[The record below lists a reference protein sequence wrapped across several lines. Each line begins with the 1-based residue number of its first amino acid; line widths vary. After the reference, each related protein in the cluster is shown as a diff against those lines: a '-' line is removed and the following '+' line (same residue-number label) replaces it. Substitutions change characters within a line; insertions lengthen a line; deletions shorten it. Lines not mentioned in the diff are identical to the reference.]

1 MLFYGSRVLEEERMK
16 NRIINYA
23 LDAIALIST
32 ALAMPHLPERV
43 AMHFDASGAADRY
56 GSKYELF
63 VLPIVLII
71 LNVVL
76 ELRVVKGALSVD
88 ADTREAQSAKNNAKV
103 GSITVTAVSL
113 VFVIMNFGL
122 LYLGFISADSV
133 DMIPFDFI
141 GLVCVALGL
150 AIMVMGNYMP
160 KTKENSFIGFRC
172 GWTRYNDVTWQKSNR
187 FMAYAMMISG
197 AVSILGGLIFGGMTS
212 AIILFTSLTAS
223 LAASLIYAYVIYK
236 REKGNEN

>member
-1 MLFYGSRVLEEERMK
+1 MK
-16 NRIINYA
+16 NKIINYV

-32 ALAMPHLPERV
+32 AIAMPYLPEKV
-43 AMHFDASGAADRY
+43 AMHFDASGAVDRY
-56 GSKYELF
+56 GSKYEMF
-63 VLPIVLII
+63 VLPIILII
-71 LNVVL
+71 FNVVL
-76 ELRVVKGALSVD
+76 ELKVVRKALYTD
-88 ADTREAQSAKNNAKV
+88 PDTREAQSAKNNAKV

-122 LYLGFISADSV
+122 LYLGFIGADSV
-133 DMIPFDFI
+133 DMMPFDFI
-141 GLVCVALGL
+141 GLVCVALGF
-150 AIMVMGNYMP
+150 AIIVMGNYMP
-160 KTKENSFIGFRC
+160 KTKENSFIGLRC

-236 REKGNEN
+236 KEKSREN